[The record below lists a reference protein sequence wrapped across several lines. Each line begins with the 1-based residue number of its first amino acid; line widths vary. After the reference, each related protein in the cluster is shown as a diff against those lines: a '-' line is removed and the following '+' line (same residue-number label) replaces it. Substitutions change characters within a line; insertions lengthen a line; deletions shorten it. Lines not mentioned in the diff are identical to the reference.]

1 MKKAKSL
8 FVIIWLALVLV
19 MLPFAITST
28 MAASAPE
35 TIKIGGALPLT
46 GRFAAGGK
54 ELKDGYELAMKNI
67 NAAGGVYVKEFGK
80 KIPLEIIMLDS
91 ESDPTK
97 TVSRLEKLYSVDK
110 VVAYVGAYG
119 SGLNAAAAPVAE
131 KNKVPIVAVA
141 FSLLTPHQQGY
152 KYLFS
157 PFVKT
162 DVGVS
167 ICFDLLDTIPK
178 GKRPTKVAIFAEK
191 TGWGKELGHYV
202 TQDAKNRG
210 YTVVTHENYGRTA
223 KDFSAIILAAKSAGA
238 EVVMGV
244 PTPPAAIAIAKQM
257 KELDYNPGAL
267 FLWRGAGAAAWPKN
281 LGKDGDYA
289 CYMTNWDYNFGYPG
303 SKELVAAFKA
313 KAGRLPACSVGYG
326 YAVVQVLA
334 DGIKRAGTLD
344 RAKIRDAIASTNNLM
359 TVEGPIKRFRE
370 DGVGLCPPAIMQ
382 WQKGVSQVV
391 FHEEFIT
398 APFVYPMPKWSER

>member
-1 MKKAKSL
+1 MKTAKSL
-8 FVIIWLALVLV
+8 SILISLALVMV
-19 MLPFAITST
+19 VLPFVTQSVKAGP
-28 MAASAPE
+28 APE
-35 TIKIGGALPLT
+35 TIKIGGAVPLT
-46 GRFAAGGK
+46 GKFAAGGK
-54 ELKDGYELAMKNI
+54 ELKDGYELAVKDI
-67 NAAGGVYVKEFGK
+67 NKGGGVYVKEFGK
-80 KIPLEIIMLDS
+80 KIPIELILLDD
-91 ESDPTK
+91 ESASTN

-110 VVAYVGAYG
+110 VVTYVGGYG

-141 FSLLTPHQQGY
+141 FSLLSPHKQGY

-162 DVGVS
+162 DRGVE
-167 ICFDLLDTIPK
+167 ICFDLLDSLPK
-178 GKRPTKVAIFAEK
+178 GKKPNKIAIFAEK

-202 TQDAKNRG
+202 TQDAKKRG
-210 YTVVTHENYGRTA
+210 YSIVTHENYARTA

-238 EVVMGV
+238 DVVLGV

-257 KELDYNPGAL
+257 KELDYTPKAL
-267 FLWRGAGAAAWPKN
+267 LLWRGAGASAWPKN

-326 YAVVQVLA
+326 YSVVQVVA
-334 DGIKRAGTLD
+334 NAIERAGTLD

-359 TVEGPIKRFRE
+359 TVQGPVKKFRE
-370 DGVGLCPPAIMQ
+370 DGVGICPPAIMQ

-391 FHEEFIT
+391 YHEEFIT
-398 APFVYPMPKWSER
+398 APFVYPMPKWSAR

>member
-1 MKKAKSL
+1 MKRAKSL
-8 FVIIWLALVLV
+8 SVIIWLALVLV
-19 MLPFAITST
+19 MLPFASKSAK
-28 MAASAPE
+28 AASAPE
-35 TIKIGGALPLT
+35 IIKIGGALPLT

-54 ELKDGYELAMKNI
+54 ELKDGYELALKNI

-80 KIPLEIIMLDS
+80 KIPIEIIMLDD

-110 VVAYVGAYG
+110 VVAYVGGYG

-141 FSLLTPHQQGY
+141 FSLLTPHKQGY

-162 DVGVS
+162 DRGVA
-167 ICFDLLDTIPK
+167 ICFDLLDSLPK
-178 GKRPTKVAIFAEK
+178 GKKPTRVAIFAEK

-202 TQDAKNRG
+202 TQDAKKRG
-210 YTVVTHENYGRTA
+210 YSVVTHENYARTA
-223 KDFSAIILAAKSAGA
+223 KDFSAIILAAKSADA
-238 EVVMGV
+238 EVVLGV

-257 KELDYNPGAL
+257 KELDYNPRAL
-267 FLWRGAGAAAWPKN
+267 FFWRGAGAAAWPKN

-289 CYMTNWDYNFGYPG
+289 SYMTNWDYNFGYPG
-303 SKELVAAFKA
+303 CKELVAAFQA

-326 YAVVQVLA
+326 YAVVEVVA
-334 DGIKRAGTLD
+334 DAIERAGTLD
-344 RAKIRDAIASTNNLM
+344 RAKIRDAIASTTNLM
-359 TVEGPIKRFRE
+359 TVQGPIERFRE
-370 DGVGLCPPAIMQ
+370 DGVGICPPAIMQ

-391 FHEEFIT
+391 YHEEFIT